1 MDHTLTALATRDYRQ
16 LCELYHE
23 SKPVYLLFRRL
34 SDPVRK
40 WRNDMG
46 RFVGSERLLVGSL
59 RLKRNCERE
68 VNLDDEG
75 EIDYAMAREERS
87 RMWEKINHF
96 RRGRSVCAA

>member
-1 MDHTLTALATRDYRQ
+1 MDYTLTTLVTRDYWQ
-16 LCELYHE
+16 LCELYRECKTAH
-23 SKPVYLLFRRL
+23 LLFGRL

-59 RLKRNCERE
+59 RLKRNCDRE

-75 EIDYAMAREERS
+75 EIDYTMAREEKL

-96 RRGRSVCAA
+96 RRGKSVGAA